1 MELLGKGILI
11 LALFFVTGLFAANL
25 NSIDKLV
32 EKINNTKDV
41 KVKTQLLNELDDEI
55 ATLDK
60 DAVKKAQDLID
71 KKLKKPIFSEDK

>member
-11 LALFFVTGLFAANL
+11 LVLFFVTGLFAADL

-32 EKINNTKDV
+32 DKINNTKDV

-55 ATLDK
+55 ATLDR

-71 KKLKKPIFSEDK
+71 KKLKKPIFSEK

>member
-11 LALFFVTGLFAANL
+11 LILFFVTGLFAADL

-32 EKINNTKDV
+32 DKINNTKDV

-55 ATLDK
+55 ATLDR
-60 DAVKKAQDLID
+60 DAVRRAQDLID
-71 KKLKKPIFSEDK
+71 KKLKKPIFSEN